1 MKNTT
6 LLFLIKKDSDKV
18 SDVLLAMKKIG
29 FGVGRYNGV
38 GGKVK
43 EGETIEEAA
52 ARETKEEIGV
62 DVEVKDIVKM
72 GEIEFRFEDKVE
84 WNQMVHI
91 YTTEVWNGEPVE
103 SEEMKPYWYKV
114 EDIPYDRM
122 WEDDKYWLP
131 KVLNGEYVKG
141 YCVFDSNQ
149 KMIEHS
155 L

>member
-62 DVEVKDIVKM
+62 DVDVKNIVKM

-114 EDIPYDRM
+114 EDI
-122 WEDDKYWLP
+122 
-131 KVLNGEYVKG
+131 VKHIPRAIND
-141 YCVFDSNQ
+141 YHQ
-149 KMIEHS
+149 KIAVEKNKKIYKHPEKI
-155 L
+155 

>member
-29 FGVGRYNGV
+29 FGAGRYNGV
-38 GGKVK
+38 GGKLQD
-43 EGETIEEAA
+43 GETIEEAA

-62 DVEVKDIVKM
+62 DVDVKNIVKM

-91 YTTEVWNGEPVE
+91 YTTEV
-103 SEEMKPYWYKV
+103 
-114 EDIPYDRM
+114 
-122 WEDDKYWLP
+122 
-131 KVLNGEYVKG
+131 
-141 YCVFDSNQ
+141 
-149 KMIEHS
+149 
-155 L
+155 